1 MNGAALLEVAELLVG
16 HDDVARPRPSC
27 LRRAVSSA
35 YYALF
40 HELICE
46 AVHRAVG
53 TDAATQAQR
62 DTVSRWY
69 SHAAVLAVSQWVVRR
84 SAGRRLPDLVTPL
97 LATCPPDLVA
107 VAEATIVLQNERNEA
122 DYNPAATVTR
132 RTVKDH
138 ITMARRA
145 VGLLPG
151 LQGEPGYH
159 GYLLL
164 LLGGPRLAIR

>member
-1 MNGAALLEVAELLVG
+1 MFAPMNGAARFEVAELLVG

-84 SAGRRLPDLVTPL
+84 SAGRRLPDPLTP
-97 LATCPPDLVA
+97 
-107 VAEATIVLQNERNEA
+107 R
-122 DYNPAATVTR
+122 PA
-132 RTVKDH
+132 
-138 ITMARRA
+138 
-145 VGLLPG
+145 
-151 LQGEPGYH
+151 
-159 GYLLL
+159 
-164 LLGGPRLAIR
+164 